1 MKELKIP
8 LNELEKTLI
17 WAKTRRG
24 RAREQMNRHPDDRG
38 LRTIWI
44 HWDRIVRSL
53 AERAQKQREAQRD
66 QNGEG

>member
-1 MKELKIP
+1 MNGLHIS

-24 RAREQMNRHPDDRG
+24 RAREQMNRHPDDKG

-53 AERAQKQREAQRD
+53 AERAEKQRREQHD
-66 QNGEG
+66 QNGNS